1 MEPLSLGGWGQ
12 GQNSSLWP
20 PSPCM
25 FLVTCCLVCCC
36 QYPGPATV
44 WDTQWLVPRYCADPW
59 VTSRRGHKGKAE
71 TGPIV
76 PTADTHTTDMTLIYN
91 TLIVNTHT
99 HTTLATHP
107 HSSVF
112 ISWMRM
118 RICDGCHCI
127 PVISWTLQCWGQLSA
142 SRGLSF
148 LICPHLWHWPQLNIF
163 FWTFSSLLQSL
174 HHTEICDT

>member
-118 RICDGCHCI
+118 GVPVSLQLAGHCSAGASCQLAEDCHSSFVPTCD
-127 PVISWTLQCWGQLSA
+127 T
-142 SRGLSF
+142 GLS
-148 LICPHLWHWPQLNIF
+148 
-163 FWTFSSLLQSL
+163 
-174 HHTEICDT
+174 